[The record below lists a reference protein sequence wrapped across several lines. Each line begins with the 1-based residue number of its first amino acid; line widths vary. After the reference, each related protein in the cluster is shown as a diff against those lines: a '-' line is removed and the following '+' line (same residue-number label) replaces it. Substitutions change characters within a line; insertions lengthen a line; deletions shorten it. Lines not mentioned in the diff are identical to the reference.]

1 LCRLPTSQPTDIG
14 PSFVDRLP
22 LTREALGFASE
33 RHGGQ
38 VRDGDNAPFVVHP
51 LEVGS
56 ILTLAGYADHVVA
69 AGVLHDVLEDTD
81 TDEAELAERFEPRV
95 SELVHAVTEDPTIR
109 DEGDRKRALRSKVD
123 RAPEDAKAVFAADKV
138 SKVREL
144 RLRLSGGLGGDEAA
158 QKLRHYRASLAML
171 EPWLGRDHLII
182 EQLRFEIEALEA
194 LPPG

>member
-1 LCRLPTSQPTDIG
+1 LRRLPTSQPTDIG

-22 LTREALGFASE
+22 VTREALGFALD

-95 SELVHAVTEDPTIR
+95 SELVRAVTEDPTIR

>member
-1 LCRLPTSQPTDIG
+1 MPTSQPTDIG

-22 LTREALGFASE
+22 VTRDALRFASE

-38 VRDGDNAPFVVHP
+38 VRDGDKAPFVVHP

-95 SELVHAVTEDPTIR
+95 SELVGAVTEDPTIR
-109 DEGDRKRALRSKVD
+109 DGEDRKRALRSKVD

-144 RLRLSGGLGGDEAA
+144 RLRLSDGLGEDEAA

-182 EQLRFEIEALEA
+182 EQLRFEIEALDA